1 MKKLITLAAL
11 VFALNANAQLDV
23 YLDFPPRVAGNYLTL
38 NTDVESLNGVT
49 MNITYF
55 NYYISNVH
63 IIHDGGQNLDL
74 SDTVFIVKT
83 DAHSL
88 FLGNL
93 NVTNI
98 ESITFGVGVP
108 QDVNHADI
116 SQYALENPLSWQDPS
131 MHWGWTSGYK
141 FMLCDGYGDSNND
154 GSADALFQL
163 HNLGDAN
170 YKNVSMAVVPTV
182 FPTHTTIVID
192 CNLDEWLFGVN
203 PGSVGVHHGTTG
215 VNTSVM
221 NNVNSRPVFT
231 LPGNAGI
238 ETPTE
243 TAGTLS
249 YSISDETVSFVW
261 ADVQDVSSYKM
272 IDLSGRVLEAGPATA
287 FNGNHTSNVER
298 SGSYFFYLLASDGT
312 IVKQIQIVR

>member
-1 MKKLITLAAL
+1 MKKIITLIAV
-11 VFALNANAQLDV
+11 VFALNAQAQQDV
-23 YLDFPPRVAGNYLTL
+23 YVDFQPKVAGNYLIL
-38 NTDVESLNGVT
+38 NTDVVSLNGIA

-83 DAHSL
+83 DAHTL

-93 NVTNI
+93 DVTNI

-108 QDVNHADI
+108 QTPNHADI
-116 SQYALENPLSWQDPS
+116 SQYSTDNPLSWQDPS

-141 FMLCDGYGDSNND
+141 FMLCDGYGDSDSD
-154 GSADALFQL
+154 GTPNALFQL

-170 YKNVSMAVVPTV
+170 YKNVSMPVIPTD
-182 FPTHTTIVID
+182 FPTHKTIVID
-192 CNLDEWLFGVN
+192 CNLDQWLFGIH
-203 PGSVGVHHGTTG
+203 PGTVGVHHGTTG

-221 NNVNSRPVFT
+221 NNVDNRPVFT

-238 ETPTE
+238 DSPTE
-243 TAGTLS
+243 TAGTLTS
-249 YSISDETVSFVW
+249 SSSNETVAFNW
-261 ADVQDVSSYKM
+261 EDVSNVATYKLIDISGKM
-272 IDLSGRVLEAGPATA
+272 IESGAATA
-287 FNGNHTSNVER
+287 YNGNVFTSLQT
-298 SGSYFFYLLASDGT
+298 GGTYFFYLLANDGT
-312 IVKQIQIVR
+312 IVKHIQIVR

>member
-1 MKKLITLAAL
+1 MKNLITLLA
-11 VFALNANAQLDV
+11 VIFALNAHAQLDV
-23 YLDFPPRVAGNYLTL
+23 YLDFPPRVDGNYLTL
-38 NTDVESLNGVT
+38 NTNVTSLNGVA

-63 IIHDGGQNLDL
+63 IIHDGGQNLNL

-83 DAHSL
+83 DAHTL

-108 QDVNHADI
+108 QTPNHADI
-116 SQYALENPLSWQDPS
+116 SQYTTDNPLSWQDPS
-131 MHWGWTSGYK
+131 MHWGWSSGYK

-170 YKNVSMAVVPTV
+170 YKNVAMAVVPTV

-192 CNLDEWLFGVN
+192 CNLDQWLFGIN
-203 PGSVGVHHGTTG
+203 PGTVGVIHGTSG

-243 TAGTLS
+243 TAGTLTS
-249 YSISDETVSFVW
+249 FSSNESISFNW
-261 ADVQDVSSYKM
+261 ADVQQVASFKV
-272 IDLSGRVLEAGPATA
+272 IDISGKTIESGIASA
-287 FNGNHTSNVER
+287 FNGNHTTNLEK
-298 SGSYFFYLLASDGT
+298 SGSYFFYLLADDGT
-312 IVKQIQIVR
+312 ILKQIQIVR